1 MNSIIKMFVTFQLYL
16 HALKKYQK
24 GQAIVEYALILVL
37 IAIVCI
43 AALKLV
49 GGGANNAL
57 SKVGSALQ

>member
-1 MNSIIKMFVTFQLYL
+1 MNAVTGMFVKFHLYL
-16 HALKKYQK
+16 DSLKKNEK

-57 SKVGSALQ
+57 SKVGSTLN